1 MVNTAVFIVDTTQ
14 VNIIIM
20 RVNKSCT
27 IEDANICSKRLD
39 SMDNYKHQTIKN
51 KTYILGKL
59 CIFHDITIEDVVK
72 TLDESDELQ
81 PERQKF
87 YATPLQVTCI
97 RNNNS
102 IDAFILSAKLIIK
115 KHVVKNNAKENGNA
129 NVTP

>member
-27 IEDANICSKRLD
+27 IEDANICSKRVD
-39 SMDNYKHQTIKN
+39 NMDNCKLQTIKN

-59 CIFHDITIEDVVK
+59 CIFHDITIEEIVK
-72 TLDESDELQ
+72 TLDEPDELQ

-97 RNNNS
+97 RNSKS

>member
-1 MVNTAVFIVDTTQ
+1 MDSTSVFIEDTTK
-14 VNIIIM
+14 VNLIIM

-27 IEDANICSKRLD
+27 IEDANICSKRVGNLD
-39 SMDNYKHQTIKN
+39 NCKLQTIKN

-59 CIFHDITIEDVVK
+59 CTFHHITIEEIVK
-72 TLDESDELQ
+72 ILDNPDELQ

-97 RNNNS
+97 RNNKS
-102 IDAFILSAKLIIK
+102 IDAFIVRAELLIK
-115 KHVVKNNAKENGNA
+115 KHIVKNNAKENGNT